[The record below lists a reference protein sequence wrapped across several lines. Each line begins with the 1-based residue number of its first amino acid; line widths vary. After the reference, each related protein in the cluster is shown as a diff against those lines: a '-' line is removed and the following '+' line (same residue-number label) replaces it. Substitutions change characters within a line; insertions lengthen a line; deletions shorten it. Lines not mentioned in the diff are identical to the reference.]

1 MALDTDGHQWKQ
13 LAIATSFR
21 SAGPKVG
28 SRCQVGTYH
37 LQTTVQVRPAR
48 PQTSTAPSTRETTDA
63 RGSFPESGTR
73 TELVGEPA
81 HPGLGPACPP
91 DPAPAR
97 VRQPWEPG
105 KLCPAGRPLPAG
117 LCCSWS

>member
-21 SAGPKVG
+21 SARPKVG

-48 PQTSTAPSTRETTDA
+48 PQTSTAPSTREEA
-63 RGSFPESGTR
+63 ACR
-73 TELVGEPA
+73 TCMSRA
-81 HPGLGPACPP
+81 SQQ
-91 DPAPAR
+91 R
-97 VRQPWEPG
+97 VCVYGAVTFE
-105 KLCPAGRPLPAG
+105 K
-117 LCCSWS
+117 